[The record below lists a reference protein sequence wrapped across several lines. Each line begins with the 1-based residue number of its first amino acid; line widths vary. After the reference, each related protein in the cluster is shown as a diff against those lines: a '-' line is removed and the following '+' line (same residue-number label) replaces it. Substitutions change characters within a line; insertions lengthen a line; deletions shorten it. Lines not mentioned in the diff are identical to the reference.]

1 MRKGSAG
8 HYYNR
13 YVGPGQ
19 LRAQSVRHA
28 WKVHEQAM
36 TDGLLSADDSGGN
49 GGGNGSGNGG
59 GNGGGNDGG
68 GNGGGGGGGNGGEC
82 APERHPAARESRA
95 EPPSLALSN
104 ENIAAQ
110 VQAAG
115 LTLTLTATQTST
127 QP

>member
-36 TDGLLSADDSGGN
+36 TDGRLSADDGGGN
-49 GGGNGSGNGG
+49 GGGNGG
-59 GNGGGNDGG
+59 
-68 GNGGGGGGGNGGEC
+68 GGEC
-82 APERHPAARESRA
+82 APERHPAARERRA

-104 ENIAAQ
+104 ENVAAQ

-115 LTLTLTATQTST
+115 LTLTLTPTLTPT